1 MKIDSHHHIWD
12 LTVRA
17 QDWIV
22 GDAMAPI
29 NRNFLMEDLRAA
41 TKSAG
46 IDKTVIVQ
54 TVTNYDETPELLE
67 LATKD
72 SMVAGIVGWLN
83 IDAPDA
89 ISHLDH
95 YQSLPGANYLK
106 GIRDIVQ
113 DHPDSN
119 YLARPQVD
127 KNIKELGKRGI
138 AFDILTKTP
147 ELPGAIELVKKNPDV
162 QFVLDHISKPY
173 IAKGEFEPWASQI
186 KEIAS
191 FENVVCKVS
200 GIVTEADW
208 KDWSNE
214 DITPYFEIILNS
226 FGATRLMYGSD
237 WPVCTLAGNYDE
249 VFGLAN
255 YLVQNFSPA
264 EKTSFWGDCAND
276 AYKLGLK

>member
-12 LTVRA
+12 LAITP

-22 GDAMAPI
+22 GDEMQPI
-29 NRNFLMEDLRAA
+29 NKNFLMDDYRKAVQ
-41 TKSAG
+41 KSG

-54 TVTNYDETPELLE
+54 TVTNYQETPLLLDIAE
-67 LATKD
+67 KD
-72 SMVAGIVGWLN
+72 SLVAGIVGWL
-83 IDAPDA
+83 DVDSPDA
-89 ISHLDH
+89 IKNLDR

-127 KNIKELGKRGI
+127 KTIKELGKRGL
-138 AFDILTKTP
+138 AFDVLTKTP
-147 ELPGAIELVKKNPDV
+147 ELPGAIELVRNNPEV

-173 IAKGEFEPWASQI
+173 IAKSEFEPWASLI

-191 FENVVCKVS
+191 FENIVCKVS
-200 GIVTEADW
+200 GIVTEANWHDW
-208 KDWSNE
+208 TEE
-214 DITPYFEIILNS
+214 DIKPYFEIILEN
-226 FGATRLMYGSD
+226 FGAERLMYGSD

-249 VFGLAN
+249 VFGLASELSKN
-255 YLVQNFSPA
+255 LSTTETENFWS
-264 EKTSFWGDCAND
+264 GCANR
-276 AYKLGLK
+276 AYKLGL

>member
-12 LTVRA
+12 LSVRA

-29 NRNFLMEDLRAA
+29 NRNFLMGDLRNEI
-41 TKSAG
+41 KNAG

-54 TVTNYDETPELLE
+54 TVTNYDETPELLD

-72 SMVAGIVGWLN
+72 PMVAGIVGWLN
-83 IDAPDA
+83 IDGQDA
-89 ISHLDH
+89 IAHLDN
-95 YQSLPGANYLK
+95 YQSLPGASYLK

-127 KNIKELGKRGI
+127 KNVKELGKRGI

-147 ELPGAIELVKKNPDV
+147 ELAGAIKLVKKNPDV

-173 IAKGEFEPWASQI
+173 ISKGEFEPWASLI
-186 KEIAS
+186 KEIAAL
-191 FENVVCKVS
+191 ENVVCKVS

-214 DITPYFEIILNS
+214 DITPYFEIILNN
-226 FGATRLMYGSD
+226 FGANRLMYGSD
-237 WPVCTLAGNYDE
+237 WPVCKLAGSYDE

-255 YLVQNFSPA
+255 FLVQNLSPA
-264 EKTSFWGDCAND
+264 EKESFWSGCANR
-276 AYKLGLK
+276 AYNLAL

>member
-12 LTVRA
+12 LAITP

-22 GDAMAPI
+22 GDEMQPI
-29 NRNFLMEDLRAA
+29 NKNFLMDDYRKAVQ
-41 TKSAG
+41 KSG

-54 TVTNYDETPELLE
+54 TVTNYQETPLLLDIAE
-67 LATKD
+67 KD
-72 SMVAGIVGWLN
+72 SLVAGIVGWL
-83 IDAPDA
+83 DVDSPDA
-89 ISHLDH
+89 IKNLDR

-127 KNIKELGKRGI
+127 KTIKELGKRGL
-138 AFDILTKTP
+138 AFDVLTKTP
-147 ELPGAIELVKKNPDV
+147 ELPGAIKLVRNNPEV

-173 IAKGEFEPWASQI
+173 IAKSEFEPWASLI

-191 FENVVCKVS
+191 FENIVCKVS
-200 GIVTEADW
+200 GIVTEANWHDW
-208 KDWSNE
+208 TEE
-214 DITPYFEIILNS
+214 DIKPYFEIILEN
-226 FGATRLMYGSD
+226 FGAERLMYGSD

-249 VFGLAN
+249 VFGLASELSKN
-255 YLVQNFSPA
+255 LSTT
-264 EKTSFWGDCAND
+264 ESESFWSGCVNQ
-276 AYKLGLK
+276 AYKLGF